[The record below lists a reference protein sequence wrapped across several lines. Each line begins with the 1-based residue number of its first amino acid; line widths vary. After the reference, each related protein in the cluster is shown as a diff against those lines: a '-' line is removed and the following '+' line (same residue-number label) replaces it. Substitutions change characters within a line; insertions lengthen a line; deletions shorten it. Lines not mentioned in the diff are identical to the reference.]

1 MAVGK
6 GSDCRISSSV
16 IAFAAVL
23 CDEERLGLYIM
34 RCPVCGC
41 CEDKVLD
48 TRPIDDE
55 RTIRRRRECLNCQHR
70 FTSYETVERA
80 AVMVCKRNNTKE
92 AFDREKLMN
101 GIKKAC
107 LKRHVSDE
115 QMNEI
120 VDGIENEFKASMRV
134 EVSTLEIGEKV
145 MAKLRELDEVA
156 YIRFASVYREFPDA
170 DAFMDE
176 LNSLKQLKEEKAKKA
191 QKG

>member
-1 MAVGK
+1 
-6 GSDCRISSSV
+6 
-16 IAFAAVL
+16 
-23 CDEERLGLYIM
+23 M

-70 FTSYETVERA
+70 FTSYETVERTTIT
-80 AVMVCKRNNTKE
+80 VSKRNNTKE
-92 AFDREKLMN
+92 PFDREKLMR

-107 LKRHVSDE
+107 QKRPVSDE
-115 QMNEI
+115 QINNL
-120 VDGIENEFKASMRV
+120 VNSIESEFKTGMRI
-134 EVSTLEIGEKV
+134 EVSTLEIGEKI
-145 MAKLRELDEVA
+145 MAGLRELDEVA

-176 LNSLKQLKEEKAKKA
+176 LNTLKQLKEEKAKKA
-191 QKG
+191 QKNR

>member
-1 MAVGK
+1 
-6 GSDCRISSSV
+6 
-16 IAFAAVL
+16 
-23 CDEERLGLYIM
+23 M

-70 FTSYETVERA
+70 FTSYETVERTT
-80 AVMVCKRNNTKE
+80 VTVSKRNNTKE
-92 AFDREKLMN
+92 PFDREKLMR

-107 LKRHVSDE
+107 QKRPVSDE
-115 QMNEI
+115 QINEL
-120 VDGIENEFKASMRV
+120 VNSIENEFKTGMRV
-134 EVSTLEIGEKV
+134 EVSTLEIGERI
-145 MAKLRELDEVA
+145 MSGLRELDEVA

-170 DAFMDE
+170 EAFMDE

-191 QKG
+191 QKNK